1 MNIFEATAVCMRKYT
16 NFSDRASRQEFWL
29 YTLAITLLSIIVS
42 IIDPMISGVSW
53 TESMDSFVTLSTI
66 LSIAT
71 FIPSLSV
78 SVRRLHDINRSGW
91 WLLIIFTLIGLIPL
105 IYWNCKKSD
114 EGENHFG
121 VLNLNKD

>member
-1 MNIFEATAVCMRKYT
+1 MRKYT

>member
-1 MNIFEATAVCMRKYT
+1 MNIFEATSVCMRKYT
-16 NFSDRASRQEFWL
+16 NFTDRASRQEYWL
-29 YTLAITLLSIIVS
+29 FMLAITLLSIIVS

-53 TESMDSFVTLSTI
+53 TESMDSFVTLYTI

-71 FIPSLSV
+71 FIPSISV

-91 WLLIIFTLIGLIPL
+91 WLLITFTLIGLIPL
-105 IYWNCKKSD
+105 TYWMCKKSD